1 MVQHCLRTFG
11 PPNISDATGL
21 MTDVPPR
28 PDRNA
33 PGKPAPARISSQD
46 LLAGRREVIIQHGSD
61 QYRLQLTNSNKLI
74 LVK

>member
-1 MVQHCLRTFG
+1 M
-11 PPNISDATGL
+11 I
-21 MTDVPPR
+21 DVPPR

-33 PGKPAPARISSQD
+33 SGKPAAPAKISSQD
-46 LLAGRREVIIQHGSD
+46 LLAGRREVIIQHGAD